1 MKFLY
6 HGLTETLISYSSTQ
20 LLISPYHSQLWGRRH
35 LLGFLDCNPE
45 CSQSSPQPRSHGEPS
60 TRFTAPIFV
69 RLPLFCSSALHNSD
83 TSLAQNSDHRLISL
97 VKLLFHLYH
106 SPLCHGRK
114 VLPGRK
120 PEKEWGS
127 SRVYAFSQ
135 NYRPARPVAQ
145 CLKTVASYICLVL
158 QLFLA
163 GGQVSYQLFCRGW
176 KQKFFNFF
184 F

>member
-1 MKFLY
+1 M
-6 HGLTETLISYSSTQ
+6 
-20 LLISPYHSQLWGRRH
+20 
-35 LLGFLDCNPE
+35 LGFLDCNPG
-45 CSQSSPQPRSHGEPS
+45 CAQSSPQPRSHGEPS
-60 TRFTAPIFV
+60 ARFTAPVFV
-69 RLPLFCSSALHNSD
+69 RLPLFCSALHNSD
-83 TSLAQNSDHRLISL
+83 TSLAQNSDQCLVSL
-97 VKLLFHLYH
+97 VKLLFHLYC

-127 SRVYAFSQ
+127 PRVYAFSQ
-135 NYRPARPVAQ
+135 NYSPVLPVAQ

-176 KQKFFNFF
+176 KQKFSNFF
-184 F
+184 FFKEKII